1 MQIDIIIYEGF
12 DELDAIGPFEVFTQ
26 AAQMGAG
33 LSTRLVTLESAE
45 LVSASHGLQV
55 RPQGVLDGSAD
66 LVVVAGGGWGGR
78 AERGA
83 WGEAQRGG
91 LPSILAKLHRSGTP
105 VAAVCTG
112 GMLLAAAGLLEGR
125 PAVTHHSARDDLVAS
140 GAVWSD
146 HRVVDD
152 GDVITSGGVTS
163 GLDLALWLVER
174 YFGRDLRTRVA
185 AHIEHRPDDNVRVS
199 ATR

>member
-12 DELDAIGPFEVFTQ
+12 DELDAIGPFEVLTQ
-26 AAQMGAG
+26 ATQMGAD
-33 LSTRLVTLESAE
+33 LSTRLVTLEPAE
-45 LVSASHGLQV
+45 LVSASHGLEV
-55 RPQGVLDGSAD
+55 KPHGVLDESAD

-78 AERGA
+78 AEHGA

-91 LPSILAKLHRSGTP
+91 LPAALAKLHRSGTP
-105 VAAVCTG
+105 VASVCTG

-125 PAVTHHSARDDLVAS
+125 PAVTHHSARDELVAS
-140 GAVWSD
+140 GAAWSD

-152 GDVITSGGVTS
+152 GDVITAGGVTS

-185 AHIEHRPDDNVRVS
+185 EHIEHQPSDDVRVGS
-199 ATR
+199 TR